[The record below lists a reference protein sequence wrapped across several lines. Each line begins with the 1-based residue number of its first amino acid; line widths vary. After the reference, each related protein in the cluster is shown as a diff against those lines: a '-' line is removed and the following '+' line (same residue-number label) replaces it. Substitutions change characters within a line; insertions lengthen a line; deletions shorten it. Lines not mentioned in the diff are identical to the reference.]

1 MSSNIFA
8 ANVYYAGNVIVSQSL
23 NVSAIT
29 STVVASGQV
38 QSLDSVR
45 AHALPSDAMIFAKIH
60 TVAAFFFS

>member
-1 MSSNIFA
+1 
-8 ANVYYAGNVIVSQSL
+8 L